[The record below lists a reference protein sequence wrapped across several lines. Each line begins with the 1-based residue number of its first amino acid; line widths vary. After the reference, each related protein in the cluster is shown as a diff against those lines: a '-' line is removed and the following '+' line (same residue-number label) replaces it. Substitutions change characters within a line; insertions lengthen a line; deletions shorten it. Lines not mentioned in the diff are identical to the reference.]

1 METFRFREASALY
14 FQDYNFFSAS
24 GWKFA
29 KELFSKLDDWK
40 RFSRKVIFSA
50 NVKRNCVLTRVKN
63 SCFYFTRAIW
73 KIQPKSFEASFSSN
87 KKRYKNYEMRI
98 KFVKKIVLMLK
109 KSCYVWCI
117 MLLIIMYV
125 VVKFRITIII
135 YIYMMLILQKAN
147 GKIDTKE
154 YRLKFIH

>member
-1 METFRFREASALY
+1 
-14 FQDYNFFSAS
+14 
-24 GWKFA
+24 
-29 KELFSKLDDWK
+29 
-40 RFSRKVIFSA
+40 
-50 NVKRNCVLTRVKN
+50 
-63 SCFYFTRAIW
+63 
-73 KIQPKSFEASFSSN
+73 
-87 KKRYKNYEMRI
+87 MRI

-147 GKIDTKE
+147 GKVDTKE
-154 YRLKFIH
+154 CRLKFIH

>member
-1 METFRFREASALY
+1 
-14 FQDYNFFSAS
+14 
-24 GWKFA
+24 
-29 KELFSKLDDWK
+29 
-40 RFSRKVIFSA
+40 
-50 NVKRNCVLTRVKN
+50 
-63 SCFYFTRAIW
+63 
-73 KIQPKSFEASFSSN
+73 
-87 KKRYKNYEMRI
+87 MRI

-135 YIYMMLILQKAN
+135 YIYIYMMLILQKAN
-147 GKIDTKE
+147 GKVDTKE